1 MGEGS
6 RKRPG
11 LERDL
16 SEPVPVP
23 ESAIERATAIMRSG
37 RLFRYGEFKGD
48 GSEVA
53 ALEREFAGYL
63 GRRFCVAMNSCGSTL
78 FVALKCAGVQ
88 QGDPVLTSAFTLA
101 PVPGAIEHAGARP
114 VFVQCKA
121 DCTIDLQ
128 DLEQKA
134 RAGATVFLMSH
145 MRGHLA
151 DMEAVQDICTRHSI
165 MLIEDCAHTMGA
177 RWNGQHSGTFGEIAC
192 FSLQTFK
199 HINAG
204 EGGILV
210 TDDED
215 MAARAILYSGSYM
228 LYPQNGTPP
237 PEEVFERHK
246 YTTPNFSMRMQE
258 LTAALARPQIGM
270 LQERAVQWRRS
281 YDLLAERF
289 AAIPH
294 IEVPARPRQEDFVPS
309 SIQFSITGVDADTME
324 AVLKACKA
332 RGVDIKWFGRHTP
345 VGFTSTWQHW
355 QFVKDKQSLP
365 ETDHMLA
372 ALCDMRIPVNL
383 TPEDCQLI
391 ADIVN
396 DAITAS
402 LSAFQSGPS
411 TRRDPS

>member
-1 MGEGS
+1 MVRDS
-6 RKRPG
+6 RKRPN

-16 SEPVPVP
+16 SDPVTVP
-23 ESAIERATAIMRSG
+23 AAAIERAAKIMRSG
-37 RLFRYGEFKGD
+37 RLFRYGEFEG
-48 GSEVA
+48 GVSEVA

-63 GRRFCVAMNSCGSTL
+63 GRRFSVAMNSCGSTL
-78 FVALKCAGVQ
+78 FIALKCAGVKP
-88 QGDPVLTSAFTLA
+88 GDRVLTGAFTLA
-101 PVPGAIEHAGARP
+101 PVPGAIEHAGAQP

-121 DCTIDLQ
+121 DCTIDLE
-128 DLEQKA
+128 DLEKKS
-134 RAGATVFLMSH
+134 REGAQAFLMSH

-151 DMEAVQDICTRHSI
+151 EMETVKEICELHSI
-165 MLIEDCAHTMGA
+165 ILIEDCAHTMGA
-177 RWNGQHSGTFGEIAC
+177 KWNGRHSGTFGEIAC

-204 EGGILV
+204 EGGLLV

-215 MAARAILYSGSYM
+215 VAARAILYSGSYM

-258 LTAALARPQIGM
+258 LTAALARPQISM
-270 LQERAVQWRRS
+270 LEERAVQWRRS
-281 YDLLAERF
+281 YDILAELF

-294 IEVPARPRQEDFVPS
+294 IEVPARPCQEDFVPS
-309 SIQFSITGVDADTME
+309 SIQFSITGVDTGIIE
-324 AVLKACKA
+324 VVLKACKA

-345 VGFTSTWQHW
+345 LGFTSTWQHW
-355 QFVKDKQSLP
+355 QFVKEKQSLP

-383 TPEDCQLI
+383 TMEDCQLI

-396 DAITAS
+396 DAIIELT
-402 LSAFQSGPS
+402 
-411 TRRDPS
+411 